1 MALRFQCCW
10 SRCPRSI
17 QFQPVASHGQRHSVL
32 DLGLVTSRPWDPWD
46 PWVSGCFQAR
56 SKFTWHNKKAVVV
69 SRESFHLSSSSP
81 SSFTPAQKMSV
92 FRIIFTEFN
101 LFQPNFAEDYL
112 WQLPSSPR
120 RGHMISHDSWSPI
133 GYMRIYAVHIHRYT
147 VYHLINTIKYQYI
160 MHTYWHMCIHM
171 SYVGIYNPCIYCIYI
186 YTYPWILLYWIAFM
200 QQCSEADADLLRGI
214 AFEYIEA
221 VCIGFFTVEYVSWMH
236 IRRIRYSETMKWHNL
251 EHQSSWIMRF
261 CESCWHGV
269 LDVKFRAVFGFDDW
283 SKYIIKSQHHIRYY
297 HIRYYHN
304 A

>member
-147 VYHLINTIKYQYI
+147 VYHLINAIKYQYI

-186 YTYPWILLYWIAFM
+186 HISMDFIVLNRIHAAVFWSWCRPPERHCLRVHRGSLHWFLYCGVCFLDAYTAYTVFWNNEVAQPWTSILMDNEVLRILLARGPRCEVPRCFW
-200 QQCSEADADLLRGI
+200 LR
-214 AFEYIEA
+214 
-221 VCIGFFTVEYVSWMH
+221 W
-236 IRRIRYSETMKWHNL
+236 L
-251 EHQSSWIMRF
+251 
-261 CESCWHGV
+261 
-269 LDVKFRAVFGFDDW
+269 VK
-283 SKYIIKSQHHIRYY
+283 IY
-297 HIRYYHN
+297 HKISASYQILSYQILP
-304 A
+304 